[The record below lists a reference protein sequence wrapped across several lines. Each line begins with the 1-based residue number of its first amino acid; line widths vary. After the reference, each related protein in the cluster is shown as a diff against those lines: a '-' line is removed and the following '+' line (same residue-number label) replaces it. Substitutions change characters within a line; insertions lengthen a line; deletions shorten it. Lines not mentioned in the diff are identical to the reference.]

1 VETYEIKG
9 SDGKTYTIQG
19 PAGASQDFLKN
30 FIESQI
36 RADKTKKAAETF
48 QEKIRKQASKS
59 DEEIR
64 AEVLAQQPEYDAK
77 AYNFDDNFLGGFGE
91 GYKGTF
97 ESGAL
102 GFAAQFNEETETG
115 MRDSILETSD
125 KIGKFFKDTPIG
137 YQVQDDDSVMAGI
150 GRALGSV
157 AGFLTVPAITA
168 GTAMAAPV
176 VAPAAGIA
184 ALVGTGALGFLG
196 ASGEA
201 SERARAAGASVE
213 EREKAASLL
222 NPKVL
227 AAGGIEVLPLGR
239 FVDLPL
245 LTTLTNKLG
254 PELSKKI
261 ANYAGRSV
269 ISGTMEGAQEAA
281 SQFLQNLNER
291 EYNELQTL
299 AGGIGESATYGGGA
313 GTITQL
319 LQDILTPR
327 SRIARRDYLR
337 KTKEELELEAER
349 LEQEV
354 AELESKTK
362 IQDTAKKVEELSP
375 DQITE
380 ASKELGIKT
389 GTETGVETGFTPA
402 RVKFLQDGIVTKELL
417 DELGVSKNA
426 GLRKRIQGKNYSD
439 SAVAADFDK
448 YMANV
453 QVKKETKANI
463 KNLLDEIKPKETETK
478 PEVTTTKSDLKE
490 VKPLPDLSLESAK
503 KDIDP
508 ELVKKTETEKLDAP
522 RDTSDDVQ
530 LIKVEEGK
538 IVPDTSGETEIAGQ
552 KIEPRLEL
560 PPTIDATITP
570 TDTDPRLEIAD
581 DTKIKN
587 IREDKVFPLLKEPKV
602 DTTKKDKPEDNFKKI
617 LSPSQMT
624 KQINQQDKD
633 YSGAM
638 YLLPSGK
645 VGNAFD
651 SHINKANDAGYQN
664 IEEYSMNEGVI
675 RMNTPD
681 FAGPGG
687 TAITKGAELNIQ
699 ILDEQK
705 ITPQQAKSVEQLINR
720 SDSVFLDIVPRKN
733 LPPSNKG
740 EVSWTANKTQSLKD
754 KSKIIQ
760 EFKKRAGIL
769 DDKIDKKF
777 EERLE
782 KGEVKLTPSKELA
795 DELDAQKTKEKGPS
809 IGEIVKRKISPIK
822 KAEQIIKQQQQEGKL
837 PEGFTE
843 LSKKELSKKLQS
855 KLTKEEVNI
864 QKDIAPI
871 IKEVKDTAPVIEALD
886 KRKDAP
892 LNKIET
898 AVVDNIRQE
907 EEKIKPK
914 GGFKIFTKKE
924 VAIKEEAEQIENVQ
938 RYTIEDTVYKEGD
951 KLPRGKKVGDK
962 RALPK
967 GKKIGDV
974 KIASEYSQNRTM
986 YSEPFNGR
994 TKAGKPIRS
1003 EDIILETNDEKQLE
1017 ELVTKPI
1024 SQKEIDTPSLSPK
1037 ASARM
1042 YFLKQVEPGDAM
1054 EVIAHELVYGN
1065 TSSYRKQ
1072 PEASEAANVYL
1083 EKTGTKTAKEAEKWI
1098 KQNLSERSVKAFN
1111 DLKKKLNKERLATL
1125 DSIDKNKSIDVTD
1138 QFESKAKVTSKKKKE
1153 QASIKEQEQEDL
1165 YAYQLD
1171 KMKEDG
1177 ILSKEVIEM
1186 LEDDVNLKELL
1197 LTPDAVSSLAFKLT
1211 PTQISLLKQGSL
1223 DNAVSNLS
1231 LTADDRTA
1239 KIALKLK
1246 NLTTDAKVEIVD
1258 NLKDEGGNPAAGIY
1272 DYKTNTIKLD
1282 SKTGLNSHTLL
1293 HELVHAATSLTL
1305 ANKSHP
1311 LTKKLETLFNE
1322 VKPNL
1327 DTAYGARD
1335 LQDFVS
1341 EVMSNPEFQQRLA
1354 GMNHKGGSISALQKF
1369 FNAIGNFVR
1378 KLIGQ
1383 QPKEIDSALNQS
1395 DALINAI
1402 LYPRPDSTRGTG
1414 ELLNNSKD
1422 PKSVFDAVAEDQK
1435 IFSAT
1440 KEEKNKFY
1448 DKLLDL
1454 FPAIGDVG
1462 VKGIAYSVG
1471 LQSVSDLAQRVGI
1484 KSAPEVYDLVL
1495 QKTGREGEYDTIAE
1509 GAIQKVQKH
1518 FNRLAAIPYT
1528 SARKQKKLF
1537 DKVVYGSTLAQVDP
1551 SKLRKDY
1558 EGDTEKGFE
1567 GKTKAELWDELN
1579 PLYESLGTDGQEA
1592 YKAMRDAYVAYYKQ
1606 LEKVLYGRIDDLVS
1620 KEQSRVKLKKEIY
1633 DRFFKKAALD
1643 PYFPLTRT
1651 GAFWI
1656 TYNIQTPTGKEP
1668 VWESFE
1674 TRWARGR
1681 AMRQLR
1687 KTEGVDVPSIQKY
1700 ENRKFNFKTLPADS
1714 FIAST
1719 VNILKDNNVDQGAV
1733 DDLVRMFI
1741 DSLPETSFVKSFKK
1755 REGRLGF
1762 EEDALGAFRTKTFDL
1777 GRQIARFEFA
1787 PKFSQMRAKLDEDFK
1802 ENRSAYAKIFAD
1814 EIEER
1819 LKFAL
1824 DPPPDGYAAAANRLA
1839 FLGTIGFNTSSSIV
1853 NLSQIQLMFV
1863 PILSGKYGFADA
1875 NIALGN
1881 AARIIGASGISRKL
1895 PVMGI
1900 DSQGNVVIEETV
1912 DAKGSPSIDNYYTLN
1927 KNGDLVVRED
1937 LDFTFNSKESLRLEE
1952 LKTLVDIAGK
1962 RGLLSRS
1969 LEFDTLGIEQA
1980 KPNRTIFHKV
1990 NYLGAYT
1997 FHQVEKYNRQVAL
2010 TSTYL
2015 LELDKMK
2022 AEGKTIDQ
2030 AAKEEAAHQAIY
2042 QMTEMNGGNT
2052 LATAPRI
2059 AQQGIGRVAMM
2070 YKSYGI
2076 QMYYTMIKTF
2086 KNAVAGESKEV
2097 RDIAQKQFLGI
2108 LGSSLLLAGVQ
2119 GMPLFGTIALL
2130 YSIMPFGQE
2139 DDEPGLET
2147 ITRQY
2152 IGEGAYKGL
2161 VNHFTGV
2168 DVATRMGL
2176 SNLLFRTNQYNKD
2189 QDIRIQALMA
2199 AGGPAL
2205 SLAWQGVTG
2214 IQDIRDGYFERGVE
2228 KMLPAAFRNAYKG
2241 AIRYP
2246 REGIKTKGY
2255 DDIISREDLTFG
2267 DFAAQVIG
2275 FTPTKA
2281 TLTQE
2286 INADTKGIERAIM
2299 EKRSKLLKKLNLAY
2313 KMRDGS
2319 YKDIMKDIKKFN
2331 ERHPY
2336 SAITSETIQ
2345 KSIMTKTKVS
2355 SRMQNGV
2362 TISPKL
2368 KAEIDAHVR
2377 NYWGGSN

>member
-1 VETYEIKG
+1 METYEIKG

-19 PAGASQDFLKN
+19 PAGASQDFLQN

-36 RADKTKKAAETF
+36 KADKAKESAAKF
-48 QEKIRKQASKS
+48 K
-59 DEEIR
+59 EEISR
-64 AEVLAQQPEYDAK
+64 KASVTPEQIKAEVLAREPEYDAK
-77 AYNFDDNFLGGFGE
+77 AYNFDDNFLGGFGQ

-125 KIGKFFKDTPIG
+125 KIGKFFKSTPIG

-157 AGFLTVPAITA
+157 AGFLTVPAVTA

-176 VAPAAGIA
+176 VAPAAGIT
-184 ALVGTGALGFLG
+184 ALLGTAGLGFLG

-201 SERARAAGASVE
+201 SERARAAGATQT

-254 PELSKKI
+254 PELSKKV

-281 SQFLQNLNER
+281 SQFLQNLNQK
-291 EYNELQTL
+291 EYDELQTL
-299 AGGIGESATYGGGA
+299 AGGLGESAGYGGGA
-313 GTITQL
+313 GLITQL
-319 LQDILTPR
+319 LQDVLTPK
-327 SRIARRDYLR
+327 SKIARRDNIR
-337 KTKEELELEAER
+337 QTTKDLELEAEK
-349 LEQEV
+349 LEQEI
-354 AELESKTK
+354 AELEPKTK
-362 IQDTAKKVEELSP
+362 IQDAAKKVEELSP
-375 DQITE
+375 EQITE
-380 ASKELGIKT
+380 ASKELGI
-389 GTETGVETGFTPA
+389 ETGVEPKFTPP
-402 RVKFLQDGIVTKELL
+402 RVKFLQDGVVTKELL

-439 SAVAADFDK
+439 SAVASDFDK
-448 YMANV
+448 YMANA

-463 KNLLDEIKPKETETK
+463 KTLLDEIKPKEAK
-478 PEVTTTKSDLKE
+478 AF
-490 VKPLPDLSLESAK
+490 PDLSVEPAK
-503 KDIDP
+503 EDIDP
-508 ELVKKTETEKLDAP
+508 ELVERAQIDALDKAKEVKAKPEVTTVEPAPKEVKAEPEVTTVEPAPKEVKTEPEVATVGPVPKTEDIEKAKAERLGAT

-530 LIKVEEGK
+530 LKMIKEGK
-538 IVPDTSGETEIAGQ
+538 IVDDTR
-552 KIEPRLEL
+552 IEPKLKL
-560 PPTIDATITP
+560 PPKIDATVTP
-570 TDTDPRLEIAD
+570 TDTGPKFDTDVRQMDYKEMEAFTKEQRLLGKTDKEIENAVRQNAIDVEKANLRKEGLSEQEIDQKLEKAGFGAPTDTKPKLEIAD
-581 DTKIKN
+581 DKPSIKDVEKTN
-587 IREDKVFPLLKEPKV
+587 LKKEDTLSKFFREQGLNEQEIDQRLKKVGLLEDDEISGGKPKLEIA
-602 DTTKKDKPEDNFKKI
+602 DDKPSI
-617 LSPSQMT
+617 
-624 KQINQQDKD
+624 KD
-633 YSGAM
+633 
-638 YLLPSGK
+638 
-645 VGNAFD
+645 
-651 SHINKANDAGYQN
+651 
-664 IEEYSMNEGVI
+664 
-675 RMNTPD
+675 
-681 FAGPGG
+681 
-687 TAITKGAELNIQ
+687 
-699 ILDEQK
+699 
-705 ITPQQAKSVEQLINR
+705 VET
-720 SDSVFLDIVPRKN
+720 RKF
-733 LPPSNKG
+733 
-740 EVSWTANKTQSLKD
+740 EIA
-754 KSKIIQ
+754 
-760 EFKKRAGIL
+760 
-769 DDKIDKKF
+769 DDKK
-777 EERLE
+777 
-782 KGEVKLTPSKELA
+782 VTPI
-795 DELDAQKTKEKGPS
+795 TRKGPS
-809 IGEIVKRKISPIK
+809 VAEIIKKKISPIK
-822 KAEQIIKQQQQEGKL
+822 KAEQIIKKQQQEGKL

-855 KLTKEEVNI
+855 KLTQEEVNI

-871 IKEVKDTAPVIEALD
+871 IKEVKDAAPVIESLD
-886 KRKDAP
+886 KRKNVP
-892 LNKIET
+892 LNRIET
-898 AVVDNIRQE
+898 AVIDNIKQE
-907 EEKIKPK
+907 EKKIKPK
-914 GGFKIFTKKE
+914 GGFKIFNKE
-924 VAIKEEAEQIENVQ
+924 TVKIQEETEQVQDVQ
-938 RYTIEDTVYKEGD
+938 RYTVEDTVYKKRD

-967 GKKIGDV
+967 GKEIGDI
-974 KIASEYSQNRTM
+974 KIASEYLQNRTAF
-986 YSEPFNGR
+986 SEPFSGR
-994 TKAGKPIRS
+994 TKAGKAVRS
-1003 EDIILETNDEKQLE
+1003 EDISLETNDEKQLD

-1024 SQKEIDTPSLSPK
+1024 SQKEIDTPTLSPK

-1054 EVIAHELVYGN
+1054 EVIAHELVNGTTQVYK
-1065 TSSYRKQ
+1065 KQ
-1072 PEASEAANVYL
+1072 PEASEAANAYL
-1083 EKTGTKTAKEAEKWI
+1083 EKTGTKTAIEAEKWI
-1098 KQNLSERSVKAFN
+1098 KQNLSEKAVESFN
-1111 DLKKKLNKERLATL
+1111 KLKKKMNKERLATL
-1125 DSIDKNKSIDVTD
+1125 DIIDKNKSIDVTD

-1177 ILSKEVIEM
+1177 ILSQDVIEM

-1197 LTPDAVSSLAFKLT
+1197 LTPNAVSNLAFKLS
-1211 PTQISLLKQGSL
+1211 PTQISLLKRGSL
-1223 DNAVSNLS
+1223 QNAVNSLS
-1231 LTADDRTA
+1231 ITADDRTA

-1246 NLTTDAKVEIVD
+1246 DVTTDAKVEIVD
-1258 NLKDEGGNPAAGIY
+1258 NLKDEGGKPAAGVY

-1282 SKTGLNSHTLL
+1282 SKTGLNSHVLL

-1327 DTAYGARD
+1327 DTAYGARN

-1354 GMNHKGGSISALQKF
+1354 GMNNKGGPVSALQKF
-1369 FNAIGNFVR
+1369 FNTISNFVR
-1378 KLIGQ
+1378 RLIGQ
-1383 QPKEIDSALNQS
+1383 QPKEIDSALNES

-1402 LYPRPDSTRGTG
+1402 LYPRPDSTRGVG

-1422 PKSVFDAVAEDQK
+1422 PKSVFDVVADDQK

-1440 KEEKNKFY
+1440 KAEKNKFY
-1448 DKLLDL
+1448 DKIIDL
-1454 FPAIGDVG
+1454 FPAIGEIG
-1462 VKGIAYSVG
+1462 VKGVAYGVG

-1518 FNRLAAIPYT
+1518 FNRLAALPYT
-1528 SARKQKKLF
+1528 SARKTKKLF

-1558 EGDTEKGFE
+1558 EKDTEKGFE

-1592 YKAMRDAYVAYYKQ
+1592 YKAMRNAYVAYYKQ

-1656 TYNIQTPTGKEP
+1656 TYNIQTPTGLEP

-1687 KTEGVDVPSIQKY
+1687 KTEGVEKESIQKY

-1714 FIAST
+1714 FISST

-1762 EEDALGAFRTKTFDL
+1762 EEDALGAFRIKTFDL

-1787 PKFSQMRAKLDEDFK
+1787 PKFSRIRAKLDEDFSK
-1802 ENRSAYAKIFAD
+1802 NRSAYAKIFAD

-1863 PILSGKYGFADA
+1863 PILSGKYGFTDA

-1881 AARIIGASGISRKL
+1881 ATRIIGASGISRKL
-1895 PVMGI
+1895 PVMGV

-1927 KNGDLVVRED
+1927 KNGDLVVRDD

-1952 LKTLVDIAGK
+1952 LKTLVDIAGR

-2022 AEGKTIDQ
+2022 AEGKPIDQ
-2030 AAKEEAAHQAIY
+2030 AAKEKAAQQAIY

-2059 AQQGIGRVAMM
+2059 AQQGVGRVAMM

-2152 IGEGAYKGL
+2152 LGEGAYKGL

-2176 SNLLFRTNQYNKD
+2176 SSLLFRTNQYNKD

-2241 AIRYP
+2241 AVRYP

-2267 DFAAQVIG
+2267 DFAAQVVG

-2299 EKRSKLLKKLNLAY
+2299 DKRSKLLKKLNLAY
-2313 KMRDGS
+2313 RMKDGS
-2319 YKDIMKDIKKFN
+2319 FSDIMKDINKFN
-2331 ERHPY
+2331 KRHP
-2336 SAITSETIQ
+2336 SVTITTDTIQ
-2345 KSIMTKTKVS
+2345 KSIMTRSKVS